1 MIHLCRQ
8 RSKSVKFT
16 ASCWDHRSKR
26 HRVSSSSV
34 GEAIN
39 SFDAIAAIRMLFDIL
54 WDHSLCYQWPGIN
67 AVWLKRSIDH
77 AYTRCSNADAEVP
90 PTSLTE
96 LKAKA
101 DGWIRSSSVLIQLPL
116 KVVVATQIQRLPSLK
131 TASHRCWLETLW
143 LPDRP
148 CTCCLLLLPS
158 HQQIF
163 GNRTKLLYIFGAV
176 NLSGEFFDFKLLA
189 QSQSNW
195 FHKSF
200 WLGMQKLPQMF
211 LNSKSQT

>member
-1 MIHLCRQ
+1 MIHLCCL

-16 ASCWDHRSKR
+16 ASCWDHRSMP

-34 GEAIN
+34 G
-39 SFDAIAAIRMLFDIL
+39 DASNRCCSVAGISMLFDIL
-54 WDHSLCYQWPGIN
+54 WDHSLCYHWLGIN
-67 AVWLKRSIDH
+67 AVGLKRSNDH
-77 AYTRCSNADAEVP
+77 ASTRCPNADVDVR

-96 LKAKA
+96 LMAKA
-101 DGWIRSSSVLIQLPL
+101 DGWISSSSELFQLLL
-116 KVVVATQIQRLPSLK
+116 KNDVATQIQMLPSLK
-131 TASHRCWLETLW
+131 TASHRCWLEPLW
-143 LPDRP
+143 LSDRP

-158 HQQIF
+158 HQQVF

-176 NLSGEFFDFKLLA
+176 DLSGKFFDFKLLA

-200 WLGMQKLPQMF
+200 WLGKQKLPQKF